1 MVQVKYTNCTSA
13 VVDGY
18 ERTDWLEVK
27 SDVKQR
33 CNMSGFLSVLVIDWV
48 MRSTGEHAKIW
59 RSGQLSKNTKIR
71 IFKSSVT
78 AVVLY
83 ECETYRMTKRD
94 EVKLDKFIYKYL
106 RRLVKIYWPIRVT
119 NEEARR
125 RARTCTISE

>member
-83 ECETYRMTKRD
+83 ECETYRMTRGM
-94 EVKLDKFIYKYL
+94 
-106 RRLVKIYWPIRVT
+106 R
-119 NEEARR
+119 
-125 RARTCTISE
+125 